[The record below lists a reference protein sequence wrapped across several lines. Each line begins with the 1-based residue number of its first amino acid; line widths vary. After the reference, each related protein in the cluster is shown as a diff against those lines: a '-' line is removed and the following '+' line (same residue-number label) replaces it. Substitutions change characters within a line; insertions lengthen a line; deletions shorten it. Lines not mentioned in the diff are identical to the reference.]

1 MPYVRISIARPRAGQ
16 EKRLAE
22 LQQAIADYIARQPGC
37 ERSYVLRPHD
47 DSGEIARVTIWDD
60 ESQAEAAANS
70 DHMLSLRSELNLA
83 VADGGHTERAFSDMS
98 HVE

>member
-1 MPYVRISIARPRAGQ
+1 MPYIRISIARPRPGQ

-22 LQQAIADYIARQPGC
+22 LQQAIADYSAKQPGC
-37 ERSYVLRPHD
+37 DRSYVLRPHD
-47 DSGEIARVTIWDD
+47 HSGEIARISIWDN

-83 VADGGHTERAFSDMS
+83 AAEGGHSERAFSDQ
-98 HVE
+98 